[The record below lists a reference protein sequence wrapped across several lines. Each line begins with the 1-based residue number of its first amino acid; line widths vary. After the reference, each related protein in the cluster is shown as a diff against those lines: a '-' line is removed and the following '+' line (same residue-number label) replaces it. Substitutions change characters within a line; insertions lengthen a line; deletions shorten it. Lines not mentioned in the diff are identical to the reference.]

1 MMLLAENCDQC
12 IQTIIIDWLKTKTDM
27 MKHVL
32 TKFEQKDVLKNPQ
45 SSNQMVGSEKITSIL
60 GHNWSTYAKFIEGKE
75 KKARHKSK

>member
-32 TKFEQKDVLKNPQ
+32 TKFEQKDVLKKPTVFQ
-45 SSNQMVGSEKITSIL
+45 LDGWFREDHFHFGT
-60 GHNWSTYAKFIEGKE
+60 
-75 KKARHKSK
+75 